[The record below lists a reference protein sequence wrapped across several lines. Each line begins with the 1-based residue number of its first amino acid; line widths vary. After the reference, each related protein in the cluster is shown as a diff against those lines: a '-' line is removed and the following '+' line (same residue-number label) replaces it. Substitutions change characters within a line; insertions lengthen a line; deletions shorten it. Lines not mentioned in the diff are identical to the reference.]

1 MSNKQNIKNAPGMT
15 ASLPLVKRLVR
26 TYIAPHW
33 RSLVLAL
40 LLMLVSAGMTGAMA
54 KLMEPIIDK
63 VFTSKDSSMLW
74 PVALSVFAVFNIRG
88 FATYGHSVMMNKLGQ
103 KIVSDVNRDM
113 FAHLVYADLAYFHGH
128 QSGQLLSRFISD
140 TAMMRAAII
149 ESLTG
154 IGKNTFTV
162 IALIGVMFYQ
172 DWKLSLA
179 SIFVFPLAAYF
190 VGRLGHK
197 LRKVSTS
204 MQEEMGYLS
213 SILTQSFQGN
223 KHIKSYGMEDHEKT
237 RINKIIDNIFRL
249 MTRSFRVSAVVSPV
263 AEVLSG
269 LAIVAIIIY
278 GGYQV
283 IDGTSTAGKLFSFIA
298 AFLMAFEPMKR
309 LAKLNIVMQ
318 MGLAATD
325 RMFKMLDIKPAICDR
340 PGAAVLNVTSP
351 VVTFDNVSFAYSDG
365 SDPPT
370 PKASAGYAPKSSEA
384 LAKGEAL
391 RGVSFEA
398 PAGKTIALVG
408 ESGAGKSTI
417 LNLIPRF
424 YDVTGGA
431 IRIDGQDIR
440 DVTLASLRKN
450 MALVSQE
457 VAIFNDTIRDNI
469 AYGTLQATDAEI
481 AEAARLAAAHDFIM
495 DLPEGYN
502 TRVGENGVK
511 LSGGQRQRISIAR
524 AMLKNAPVLLLDE
537 ATSALDA
544 NSERLVQSALERL
557 QKGKTTIV
565 VAHRLSTIINADTI
579 HVLVDGK
586 IVESGN
592 HHALLAK
599 NGAYTR
605 LYGNLLK
612 ETA

>member
-1 MSNKQNIKNAPGMT
+1 MTDPQNKKNAPVMT
-15 ASLPLVKRLVR
+15 ASLPLAKRLVK
-26 TYIAPHW
+26 TYIVPHW

-40 LLMLVSAGMTGAMA
+40 VLMLISAGMTGAMA

-63 VFTSKDSSMLW
+63 VFTSKDSTMLW
-74 PVALSVFAVFNIRG
+74 PVALAVFAVFSIRG
-88 FATYGHSVMMNKLGQ
+88 LATYGYSVMMNRLGQ
-103 KIVSDVNRDM
+103 QVVSDVNRDM
-113 FAHLVYADLAYFHGH
+113 FAHLVYADLAYFHGL

-140 TAMMRAAII
+140 TAMMRTAII

-162 IALIGVMFYQ
+162 IGLVGVMFYQ

-179 SIFVFPLAAYF
+179 SIFVFPVAAWF
-190 VGRLGHK
+190 VGKLGKK

-204 MQEEMGYLS
+204 MQEETGK
-213 SILTQSFQGN
+213 LTSLLNQSFQGN
-223 KHIKSYGMEDHEKT
+223 KHVKSYGMEEYEKV
-237 RINKIIDNIFRL
+237 RIGKTIDSIFRL

-269 LAIVAIIIY
+269 LAIVMIIIY

-283 IDGTSTAGKLFSFIA
+283 IAGASTAGKLFSFIA

-318 MGLAATD
+318 TGMAATD
-325 RMFKMLDIKPAICDR
+325 RTFKLLDIQPAICGK
-340 PGAAVLNVTSP
+340 PGAAVLNTSSP
-351 VVTFDNVSFAYSDG
+351 VVTFDNVSFTYLDG
-365 SDPPT
+365 S
-370 PKASAGYAPKSSEA
+370 
-384 LAKGEAL
+384 EAL

-417 LNLIPRF
+417 LSLIPRF

-431 IRIDGQDIR
+431 IKIDGQDIR
-440 DVTLASLRKN
+440 DVTLPSLRQN

-469 AYGTLQATDAEI
+469 AYGTLQATEADI
-481 AEAARLAAAHDFIM
+481 VEAARFAAAHEFIM
-495 DLPEGYN
+495 DLPQGYD
-502 TRVGENGVK
+502 TFVGENGVK
-511 LSGGQRQRISIAR
+511 LSGGQKQRISIAR
-524 AMLKNAPVLLLDE
+524 AMLKNAPILLLDE

-544 NSERLVQSALERL
+544 HSERLVQAALERL
-557 QKGKTTIV
+557 QKGRTTIV
-565 VAHRLSTIINADTI
+565 VAHRLSTIIGADI
-579 HVLVDGK
+579 IYVLDDGK
-586 IVESGN
+586 VVESGN
-592 HHALLAK
+592 HHTLLTG
-599 NGAYTR
+599 NGAYAR
-605 LYGNLLK
+605 LYGSLLK